1 MEYGHRWSGLLVT
14 LLALLAFSCPLAA
27 AAETPFQADN
37 YTTQLHAADSL
48 FASGVYK
55 DAEKEYK
62 KALKL
67 RPKSLEAL
75 RGLANVKLARED
87 WGGVKKWSQ
96 KILKIEPADLGAR
109 YNLGRAFRET
119 GKYKALF
126 LRSNDFRKAK
136 QYLDA
141 IIADTPMF
149 KDAILQ
155 RALVD
160 RYEEKWFDA
169 IRRGHEQIE
178 LKPEFENGQTSLFGF
193 YRLFLVNVPE
203 DTAFEWL
210 KSQQGA
216 WPILFTGEYFRK
228 KEKYAQADSTYQ
240 TLLVNWREL
249 SSVPVFLSLVRLN
262 VAQGKAEKADAY
274 YQQAV
279 EAIQTNADAAFV
291 FEDLKY
297 LLTDRE
303 LERYAASSAPD
314 ARKEF
319 FAKFWRKR
327 ELVPASPVRFRL
339 IEHYR
344 RLVKAE
350 KDYWY
355 DGVRAWTNSP
365 DKAGYLRFPDAYYL
379 NHEFNDKGL
388 IYIRHGAPD
397 DFAVTLGET
406 QNSNESWLYH
416 KREDRRKLIFHFMI
430 AEFATGHNWRLT
442 PTLGNQSL
450 LADRLGWD
458 HSISRVY
465 YANSQIELNAN
476 LIQMAEE
483 SSDLV
488 HEAMTTDYHSWASD
502 IEALDVPY
510 YLATFR
516 GRKGK
521 TRLEVYFGIPL
532 DELAENHVS
541 EEVVVEYGIAI
552 IDQDFNE
559 KGKLYHTEIV
569 RPLHADAKFLI
580 KKYQFELDPD
590 TYNLSFYVRVDT
602 LSRLGGENFE
612 TEVPAYDGG
621 TLSLSDLLLAKKLA
635 TGESVG
641 DFNRGEFE
649 IVPNLERRFA
659 PSDPVHLYYEIY
671 NLKRGET
678 GATSFEI
685 ESEIILIKKKEG
697 GIKKVFGFL
706 GGGGSKKS
714 VSLKDER
721 ISQDEFSAEQV
732 SFDVSKLAEGE
743 YELRLKVTDR
753 VANQTAEKSVVLK
766 LERE

>member
-1 MEYGHRWSGLLVT
+1 MKSSYKRLRMLILFAALTIGPPPSVASATQVQAGH
-14 LLALLAFSCPLAA
+14 
-27 AAETPFQADN
+27 

-48 FASGVYK
+48 FALGVYK

-67 RPKSLEAL
+67 QPNSLEAL
-75 RGLANVKLARED
+75 RGLANVKLACED
-87 WGGVKKWSQ
+87 WGGVKKWNQ
-96 KILKIEPADLGAR
+96 RILEIEPADPNAR

-126 LRSNDFRKAK
+126 LRGNDFRKAK

-141 IIADTPMF
+141 VIADTPMF
-149 KDAILQ
+149 KDVILQ

-169 IRRGHEQIE
+169 IRRGHEQVE
-178 LKPEFENGQTSLFGF
+178 LKPELENGQTSLFGF
-193 YRLFLVNVPE
+193 YRLFLVK

-210 KSQQGA
+210 KSQKGA
-216 WPILFTGEYFRK
+216 WPTLFAGEYFRK
-228 KEKYAQADSTYQ
+228 KEKYAQADSIYRA
-240 TLLVNWREL
+240 LLVNRREL
-249 SSVPVFLSLVRLN
+249 SGVPILLALVRLN

-279 EAIQTNADAAFV
+279 EAIQTHAEAAFV

-303 LERYAASSAPD
+303 LERYAALRAPD

-319 FAKFWRKR
+319 FTKFWRKR

-339 IEHYR
+339 VEHYS

-365 DKAGYLRFPDAYYL
+365 DKAGYLRFPAAYYL

-388 IYIRHGAPD
+388 IYIRHGEPD
-397 DFAVTLGET
+397 DFAVTLGER

-416 KREDRRKLIFHFMI
+416 KREDRRKLIFHFMV
-430 AEFATGHNWRLT
+430 AEYATGHNWRLT
-442 PTLGNQSL
+442 PTLGNQAL

-483 SSDLV
+483 SSDIV

-532 DELAENHVS
+532 SELAENDIP
-541 EEVVVEYGIAI
+541 EEVVVEYGSAI

-559 KGKLYHTEIV
+559 KGKSYQTEIV
-569 RPLHADAKFLI
+569 HPLQANAKFLI

-590 TYNLSFYVRVDT
+590 TYHLSFYVRVDT
-602 LSRLGGENFE
+602 LSCLGGENFE

-621 TLSLSDLLLAKKLA
+621 TLSLSDLLLAQKLA
-635 TGESVG
+635 PGESVS
-641 DFNRGEFE
+641 DFDNGEVE

-671 NLKRGET
+671 NLKKDET

-685 ESEIILIKKKEG
+685 ESEIVLIKKKKG
-697 GIKKVFGFL
+697 GIRKVFGFL
-706 GGGGSKKS
+706 GGSGSKKS

-721 ISQDEFSAEQV
+721 IGKDEFSAEQV

-753 VANQTAEKSVVLK
+753 VANQTVEKSVVLK